1 MGEYIRNTFDKG
13 LNKDLSKGKTANN
26 TLLENLGFNIVTEL
40 GLSTLALETPK
51 GNKYSFTIPNT
62 FEIYKITIRRLPTQ
76 ALGYNL
82 YINGQNVGITL
93 STATTIFELF
103 QQMQAFNQ
111 VGFSIQLGL
120 DFIYIIGTTQN
131 PVITSTMFNGG
142 PLTLALHIPAQTD
155 LTIIG
160 WKQIRDSIGILT
172 TSKTNTTPYKDPDGN
187 ASQIWKLDF
196 DDVTDE
202 VISPNGTALNS
213 VDHLYYNDR
222 LNLSLQHEIYRE
234 IEGRYENTKTQRFYW
249 TDNYNYPRAFN
260 FALENS
266 FTTPPGLLDWK
277 ADVNLSIPILDS
289 IIPNSGNIP
298 VGKVGYFYQLQSAD
312 GALTPYSDISNLII
326 LTDSIYAES
335 SQQYKGAAAGTNST
349 KSIKFYID
357 SIDQRYSII
366 KVCYVLYQNNNVP
379 EFYKFNEFTISSDKM
394 FFIHTGNEAD
404 TSLSL
409 DEVINPNIQFD
420 TCKSI
425 TYKYNRLYAA
435 NTTTKNFSLDFDGRF
450 YRYSGKAP
458 YNFTDEAPQVAKVW
472 SQDGRYKLINTSF
485 EIYNVNGNP
494 ITPEQIADT
503 EDLVNA
509 YNDES
514 GTVFGLF
521 PTGDVSVWDNIYQFK
536 FQADGLTLGGSG
548 KNVSYKFV
556 YEDLACDYVATGGL
570 THTDGT
576 NGSGPVYQ
584 PRGTDFVN
592 IPTGDNT
599 TSVSL
604 GVPTQ
609 DYLQQG
615 YANLKSSSRES
626 IYLTLQRGETY
637 RVGIR
642 ALNKKGET
650 SFVNW
655 MGDIRVPEAVEYN
668 TIDPAANPFNFN
680 LANNKFFGGLNY
692 LQVRSIGVEFT
703 IDTKDLPED
712 ITAFQIVYVERTLD
726 NRTRFGTGLHLPVL
740 QMDTNTNE
748 LKVNGELTSSYV
760 AGVYKGNTSAENWT
774 EYPNQEDNQ
783 TGGGGGVS
791 FIRSGFWPLQLGTNN
806 QPNRIGIIKSPM
818 ADAQLPLTSA
828 SYIKLH
834 EGAKVYESQYFAQN
848 PGGGLLKC
856 FGYWLKYNNSTVPTT
871 QIRNSIDARQNV
883 GIDSI
888 VLQSVAPSVMQYDF
902 HNVILRTGGSG
913 GKIAGLGQT
922 SEFVVTGQI
931 ANTVQYNTTFN
942 LSNVTDIDA
951 LPFIS
956 FKDASVFTPGST
968 ATDDNRGVPR
978 CNYRLVQY
986 CTFNIGQYGG
996 PWRANRYNNE
1006 YIAFGN
1012 FIPIAVINP
1021 VIEVYKQFGDTWI
1034 GMYSSVYAAFPW
1046 IDDHGVASRGGVGSG
1061 LGNIYVESDN
1071 YKQISVV
1078 YPCEAPINGDMRFG
1092 QYWAADQVRQQ
1103 NDIDDFASFQFD
1115 ENLFNLSY
1123 DQKNNAKKFIPE
1135 PFNVNFDEEQP
1146 HRVWVSQNKL
1156 DSEVI
1161 DSWRIFRVNDYKDL
1175 EGTYGQ
1181 INKIVNFK
1189 DRIIAYQDRAVGW
1202 VQSEENSALRTTDT
1216 LAAQIGTGDILTRY
1230 QYISIESGSIHQH
1243 SVVVAPDSVHS
1254 FDARLRKYMILQN
1267 TKEGTGLKPSSD
1279 VEGLSAFF
1287 RDNVFGEILQTD
1299 QVLLGVGIHGVYD
1312 TKFNRC
1318 FMTFLNIINDDKGK
1332 TTKKFTTVYNDLL
1345 QAFEKHE
1352 PFTPNLYLNTG
1363 KRLLSAKPITSDD
1376 VYVHSQGNFME
1387 YYGSYY
1393 PASVTFICKFPD
1405 ETNLLTARVD
1415 TLEFWSEVFNNAGVN
1430 LPLES
1435 VTSIKMENDYQSTF
1449 NSLNPLTDSTL
1460 KRRERTWRVSHIKD
1474 YTPPYNNVKIK
1485 PYLRDKYVKV
1495 TLTFNNPQHRLILHD
1510 INTQITK
1517 SYH

>member
-51 GNKYSFTIPNT
+51 GNKYSFEIPDT
-62 FEIYKITIRRLPTQ
+62 FAIYKITIRRLPTE
-76 ALGYNL
+76 ASGYNL
-82 YINGQNVGITL
+82 DINQQGVGITL
-93 STATTIFELF
+93 STATTIDELF
-103 QQMQAFNQ
+103 SQMQSFVQ
-111 VGFSIQLGL
+111 DGFKIQLGL
-120 DFIYIIGTTQN
+120 DFIYVIGTTQN
-131 PVITSTMFNGG
+131 PVISSTMFNSGG
-142 PLTLALHIPAQTD
+142 PLTLALHISAQTD
-155 LTIIG
+155 LAIVG

-172 TSKTNTTPYKDPDGN
+172 TKKTNVAPFTDSDGN
-187 ASQIWKLDF
+187 ISQIWKLDYNE
-196 DDVTDE
+196 VTDT
-202 VISPNGTALNS
+202 VVSPNGTALNC

-234 IEGRYENTKTQRFYW
+234 IEGRYENTQAQRFYW

-277 ADVNLSIPILDS
+277 ADVALSVPILDS
-289 IIPNSGNIP
+289 IIPNTGNIP
-298 VGKVGYFYQLQSAD
+298 VGKIGYFYQLQSTD
-312 GALTPYSDISNLII
+312 GALSPYSDISNLIM
-326 LTDSIYAES
+326 LTDSTYAES
-335 SQQYKGAAAGTNST
+335 SQQYKGAISGTNST
-349 KSIKFYID
+349 KSVRFYINN
-357 SIDQRYSII
+357 IDQRYSII
-366 KVCYVLYQNNNVP
+366 KVCYVIYQNNNIP
-379 EFYKFNEFTISSDKM
+379 EFYKFNEFNITSKKM
-394 FFIHTGNEAD
+394 FFVHSGNESD
-404 TSLSL
+404 TALSL
-409 DEVINPNIQFD
+409 EEVINPNIQFD

-435 NTTTKNFSLDFDGRF
+435 NTTTKNYALDFDARV

-472 SQDGRYKLINTSF
+472 SQDGRYKLINTSYK
-485 EIYNVNGNP
+485 IYNVNGTN
-494 ITPEQIADT
+494 ITPQDISDS

-514 GTVFGLF
+514 GTVYGLF

-548 KNVSYKFV
+548 PNVSYKFV
-556 YEDLACDYVATGGL
+556 KEDMSCDWVVTGSLAQNE
-570 THTDGT
+570 GT
-576 NGSGPVYQ
+576 NGSGPVYS
-584 PRGTDFVN
+584 PRGTDFINVPAGNNTSSVN
-592 IPTGDNT
+592 LGITG
-599 TSVSL
+599 
-604 GVPTQ
+604 Q

-615 YANLKSSSRES
+615 FANLKSSSRES

-642 ALNKKGET
+642 TLNKKGET

-655 MGDIRVPEAVEYN
+655 MGDIRTPEAVEYN
-668 TIDPAANPFNFN
+668 TVDPSANPFNYN
-680 LANNKFFGGLNY
+680 LALNNLTDNVNY
-692 LQVRSIGVEFT
+692 LQVRSIGLEFT
-703 IDTKDLPED
+703 IKTENLPDD
-712 ITAFQIVYVERTLD
+712 ITAFQIVYVERTD
-726 NRTRFGTGLHLPVL
+726 ENKTRFGTGLHLPVL
-740 QMDTNTNE
+740 QMDTTNNE

-760 AGVYKGNTSAENWT
+760 LGVYKNNTTVTSWT
-774 EYPNQEDNQ
+774 PYPNQEQDNDN
-783 TGGGGGVS
+783 GIS
-791 FIRSGFWPLQLGTNN
+791 YIRSNFWPLQLGSNN
-806 QPNRIGIIKSPM
+806 QPNRIGVIKSPM
-818 ADAQLPLTSA
+818 ADAQIPLTSA
-828 SYIKLH
+828 TFIKLH
-834 EGAKVYESQYFAQN
+834 EGFRAYESQYFAQN
-848 PGGGLLKC
+848 PGGGSGLLDC
-856 FGYWLKYNNSTVPTT
+856 FGYWLKYNFSTIPFK
-871 QIRNSIDARQNV
+871 QIRNSIEARQNV

-888 VLQSVAPSVMQYDF
+888 VLQSVASSVMNYDF
-902 HNVILRTGGSG
+902 HNVVLRTGNLGIDG
-913 GKIAGLGQT
+913 GISGLGQT
-922 SEFVVTGQI
+922 SEFIVTGQI

-942 LSNVTDIDA
+942 GSNVTDVDA
-951 LPFIS
+951 LPFTS
-956 FKDASVFTPGST
+956 FNNITYT
-968 ATDDNRGVPR
+968 IDNEGVPQ
-978 CNYRLVQY
+978 CNYRLIQY

-1012 FIPIAVINP
+1012 FIPISASNP
-1021 VIEVYKQFGDTWI
+1021 ANQTFRQFGDTWI
-1034 GMYSSVYAAFPW
+1034 GMYSSVYFAFPW

-1061 LGNIYVESDN
+1061 LGNIYVEIDN
-1071 YKQISVV
+1071 YKQASVI
-1078 YPCEAPINGDMRFG
+1078 YPCEAPINGDMRYG
-1092 QYWAADQVRQQ
+1092 KYWASDQVRQQ
-1103 NDIDDFASFQFD
+1103 NNIDDFASFQFD

-1123 DQKNNAKKFIPE
+1123 DQKNNAKKFVPE

-1189 DRIIAYQDRAVGW
+1189 DRLIAYQDRAVGW

-1243 SVVVAPDSVHS
+1243 SIVVTPESVHS
-1254 FDARLRKYMILQN
+1254 FDARIVKYMILQEN
-1267 TKEGTGLKPSSD
+1267 LSPASD

-1287 RDNVFGEILQTD
+1287 RENVYGPILQTD
-1299 QVLLGVGIHGVYD
+1299 QVLLGIGIHGVYD
-1312 TKFNRC
+1312 TKYNRC
-1318 FMTFLNIINDDKGK
+1318 FMTFLNKVDDGAGK
-1332 TTKKFTTVYNDLL
+1332 IDKKFTTVYNSLL

-1363 KRLLSAKPITSDD
+1363 KRLLSTNNALDK
-1376 VYVHSQGNFME
+1376 VYVHSQGNFLE

-1495 TLTFNNPQHRLILHD
+1495 TLTFNNPQHRLVLHD